1 MLSLCIL
8 LEWRLSRKSSA
19 SIIAFIAALLFVS
32 MTTVFPAE
40 ARRGFGGHVGGHHV
54 GRNVGHYAHRNVGH
68 YAGKDVGHYARGYD
82 HGYRYGRY
90 YRGPGRWVN
99 GLWVATGVAAGA
111 VTNNC
116 NYYHRQWKATGNG
129 YWRDR
134 YANCIYYFLGGPEL
148 ERHLVGSADLV
159 VLDQSRDASKRLQ
172 CSAITS

>member
-1 MLSLCIL
+1 M
-8 LEWRLSRKSSA
+8 KSST

-32 MTTVFPAE
+32 MITVIPAE
-40 ARRGFGGHVGGHHV
+40 ARRGFSGHVGGHHV

-116 NYYHRQWKATGNG
+116 NYYYRQWKATGSS

-134 YANCIYYFLGGPEL
+134 YANCIY
-148 ERHLVGSADLV
+148 
-159 VLDQSRDASKRLQ
+159 
-172 CSAITS
+172 